1 LPGQVLDDG
10 LLHPPSPIIQPEY
23 LDNLK
28 ANRSESSTSNPEVPE
43 ERRNSDLKHIE
54 LHYNADTKSIHSESP
69 HTDRLKGS
77 QVSGFSLFSE
87 LAKQRRPNL
96 KITIPK
102 TNTWNSKDSVLEE
115 DSFKLPTIRDQ
126 EGENKQKAEG
136 ELGPQQVEGY
146 FQDEPEQD
154 LQDLDISRIPNLSD
168 PNKGRTPSIAS
179 IRANLKKISMEDV
192 EHPESTDKASP
203 QLNIF
208 SIDTT
213 AKPASLEKTPSLRAR
228 TPDIDIEEIKLD
240 ADSKPNS
247 KRDPFKGLLPVIL
260 PFQKQILTFAQHRKL
275 FCYMLTK
282 LDHPRLSK
290 TDSIKGFASRFIK
303 AAIGASDASNDQS
316 YRD

>member
-1 LPGQVLDDG
+1 MPGQVLDDG

-154 LQDLDISRIPNLSD
+154 LQDLEFQEYLICLIQTRVGHQALHLLEQISKRLVW
-168 PNKGRTPSIAS
+168 RT
-179 IRANLKKISMEDV
+179 
-192 EHPESTDKASP
+192 
-203 QLNIF
+203 LNILNRL
-208 SIDTT
+208 I
-213 AKPASLEKTPSLRAR
+213 KHLLSLIYS
-228 TPDIDIEEIKLD
+228 
-240 ADSKPNS
+240 
-247 KRDPFKGLLPVIL
+247 
-260 PFQKQILTFAQHRKL
+260 Q
-275 FCYMLTK
+275 
-282 LDHPRLSK
+282 
-290 TDSIKGFASRFIK
+290 
-303 AAIGASDASNDQS
+303 
-316 YRD
+316 